1 MALVNKEIKIA
12 PAQEQK
18 TGGID
23 IANVL
28 LWLLLFMIPLSLF
41 MVLIAGNDVVLKYS
55 QRIFYY
61 HLPCNIAC
69 FAAFLVYFIGAIAY
83 WRTRKQY
90 WDVVMMAGLEL
101 GMLFA
106 LIGTLTG
113 SVWARYAWGT
123 FWTWDPRLTTV
134 TIMMVVY
141 VSGLLL
147 RSAIEDPSRKA
158 ALTAVFGIIGF
169 VNVPLVYF
177 STRWFPKGLHPVI
190 FGNDGNATGL
200 EGGFMTSTLIVCFIA
215 IGLLF
220 AYLLIQRVRL
230 GLMQNQVEAMRR
242 DFVTEEE

>member
-18 TGGID
+18 TGRID
-23 IANVL
+23 LANIL
-28 LWLLLFMIPLSLF
+28 LWAMLIAVPFSLF

-69 FAAFLVYFIGAIAY
+69 FAAFFVYFFGAIAY
-83 WRTRKQY
+83 WRTRKPL

-106 LIGTLTG
+106 LIGTITG
-113 SVWARYAWGT
+113 SIWARYAWGT

-147 RSAIEDPSRKA
+147 RSAIEDPTRKA

-190 FGNDGNATGL
+190 FGNDGSATGL
-200 EGGFMTSTLIVCFIA
+200 QGGFMATTLLVCFITV
-215 IGLLF
+215 GLIF
-220 AYLLIQRVRL
+220 AYLLIQRIRL
-230 GLMQNQVEAMRR
+230 GLMQQQVMVMRSR
-242 DFVTEEE
+242 FITEE